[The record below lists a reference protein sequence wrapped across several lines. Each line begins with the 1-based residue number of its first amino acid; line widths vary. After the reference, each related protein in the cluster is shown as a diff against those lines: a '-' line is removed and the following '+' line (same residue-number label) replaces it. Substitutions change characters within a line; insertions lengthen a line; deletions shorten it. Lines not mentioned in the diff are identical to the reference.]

1 MAATPYPV
9 ARDFRRTAVLNGDGG
24 TVYSGFGFKI
34 FDVDDVAVY
43 LKRAV
48 DTDYALAAVTVAK
61 AAALDYDDFS
71 IAFASAITSA
81 DHFFVI
87 GATLVERTTGVRK
100 GTKIDPDALEREFS
114 RITMMMNEFRRD
126 LDRAVQADPSAVETL
141 LMSSAIAEGQ
151 VLIRSGN
158 SIIGGAL
165 LNVADPTSG
174 AAVIAA
180 LELKADLSYV
190 NAQLALKAAAATTY
204 SKADVDALL
213 AASWALQPIGVP
225 IALSTHIAGVVE
237 PPTDQAYRYI
247 KLTAGLTGAGQY
259 NNGVLTSESVSGTA
273 PLVLATAVISLS
285 GSPLNGQTV
294 DLINTERRFL
304 RAYDTA
310 GTKMMDAF
318 QGHRM
323 NNLDGA
329 FWINKAGGVVGGGSS
344 YNLGG
349 TNTTGDPV
357 TDGTNGTP
365 RIANETRGKFIGET
379 YYMRI
384 K

>member
-1 MAATPYPV
+1 MVDTPYPV
-9 ARDFRRTAVLNGDGG
+9 ARDYRRTAVLVGNGG

-34 FDVDDVAVY
+34 LDVDDVAVY
-43 LKRAV
+43 LKRSI
-48 DTDYALAAVTVAK
+48 DTEFALVSATVSK

-71 IAFASAITSA
+71 IAFASAITAA
-81 DHFFVI
+81 DQYFVI
-87 GATLVERTTGVRK
+87 GATLVERTAGVLK
-100 GTKIDPDALEREFS
+100 GTKIDPDAMEREFS
-114 RITMMMNEFRRD
+114 RITMMLNEARRD
-126 LDRAVQADPSAVETL
+126 LARAVLADPSAL
-141 LMSSAIAEGQ
+141 SAPYISGDIADNQ
-151 VLIRSGN
+151 VLILSGGR
-158 SIIGGAL
+158 IIGGEL
-165 LNVADPTSG
+165 LNVASPTEG

-180 LELKADLSYV
+180 LALKSDLTYV
-190 NAQLALKAAAATTY
+190 NAQLALKAAAANVY
-204 SKADVDALL
+204 SKTETDALL
-213 AASWALQPIGVP
+213 AASWAFQPIGVP
-225 IALSTHIAGVVE
+225 IPLSTHLAGVAE
-237 PPTDQAYRYI
+237 PPTNQAYRYI

-259 NNGVLTSESVSGTA
+259 NNGVLGSESVSGTA
-273 PLVLATAVISLS
+273 PLVLATAVITLA

-310 GTKMMDAF
+310 GTKMNDAF

-329 FWINKAGGVVGGGSS
+329 FWLQKVGGTFGGTG
-344 YNLGG
+344 YNAGT

-365 RIANETRGKFIGET
+365 RVANETRGKFIGET